1 MITINDNDLPI
12 DVARKIITGTK
23 VVELTSSIKA
33 TRKALTGVDEDKC
46 TYDMFDLEEIKEIA
60 TYLFVYYSMHEN
72 GD

>member
-1 MITINDNDLPI
+1 MIQIEDNDLPI

-23 VVELTSSIKA
+23 VVELTPSVKA
-33 TRKALTGVDEDKC
+33 MRKVITGVDEDKS

-60 TYLFVYYSMHEN
+60 TYLLVYYSMHEN